1 MAATTV
7 TPNKGVR
14 TLHWGHVWT
23 VARTDLKQ
31 LAQARDYWIPMLIL
45 GGIFFVFVPT
55 VLLFTIT
62 QLGNV
67 DAVSQ
72 LSQAL
77 EVLPERA
84 QAAIQGDTE
93 QARAGYA
100 LAVYL
105 FAPVAVVVPI
115 TISTAVGAATIVGER
130 ERGTGEFL
138 AHSPAGIREIFLGKL
153 AASLVPG
160 YATTIVGFGIYA
172 LIVNTIVGPDVGG
185 WFFPTSQWWVLMLWV
200 VPPFL
205 ALTLSLVL
213 RLSAKVKSTA
223 AAQQA
228 SALVSLPLI
237 MVAYSQATG
246 SLYGGNALAWYIG
259 GDRLGA
265 RRHRPLARHPS
276 RHPRAPPRRR
286 RRAVAPLPGEL
297 DGLDQLVR
305 GTEREPGDRLVRVP
319 HDALRIDHE
328 RGAPVEAERPEDPV
342 GLAHGLVGVGEERE
356 GEPALLAGEVVV
368 ALHRLRAH
376 RQHLGP
382 GVGEGVDVL
391 GVGVELAGAH
401 GRAVARVEHQHDHLP
416 AVLLERV
423 VAPTLVRVVTARQ
436 GEGGRWLAD
445 LRAHQASIPSRMAS
459 GMSKLA

>member
-172 LIVNTIVGPDVGG
+172 LIVNTIVGSRRGRLVLPHQPVVGAHAVG
-185 WFFPTSQWWVLMLWV
+185 RAAVPRPHPLPRAAAVGQGEVDRRRAAGVRPREPPADHGRLQPGHRQPLRRERARPGTSAAIAWVLAGIALWRGVRV
-200 VPPFL
+200 VTRGP
-205 ALTLSLVL
+205 
-213 RLSAKVKSTA
+213 
-223 AAQQA
+223 
-228 SALVSLPLI
+228 
-237 MVAYSQATG
+237 
-246 SLYGGNALAWYIG
+246 
-259 GDRLGA
+259 
-265 RRHRPLARHPS
+265 
-276 RHPRAPPRRR
+276 PPRRR
-286 RRAVAPLPGEL
+286 RRAVAPP
-297 DGLDQLVR
+297 
-305 GTEREPGDRLVRVP
+305 T
-319 HDALRIDHE
+319 
-328 RGAPVEAERPEDPV
+328 
-342 GLAHGLVGVGEERE
+342 
-356 GEPALLAGEVVV
+356 
-368 ALHRLRAH
+368 
-376 RQHLGP
+376 
-382 GVGEGVDVL
+382 
-391 GVGVELAGAH
+391 
-401 GRAVARVEHQHDHLP
+401 GRA
-416 AVLLERV
+416 
-423 VAPTLVRVVTARQ
+423 
-436 GEGGRWLAD
+436 
-445 LRAHQASIPSRMAS
+445 
-459 GMSKLA
+459 

>member
-1 MAATTV
+1 MAAAV
-7 TPNKGVR
+7 APGHRGQRLN
-14 TLHWGHVWT
+14 WGHIRT

-62 QLGNV
+62 KLGSV

-77 EVLPERA
+77 EVLPEKA
-84 QAAIQGDTE
+84 QAAIKGDSE
-93 QARAGYA
+93 PARAGYA

-138 AHSPAGIREIFLGKL
+138 AHSPAGVREIFLGKL
-153 AASLVPG
+153 AASLLPG
-160 YATTIVGFGIYA
+160 YLTTIVGFGIYA

-185 WFFPTSQWWVLMLWV
+185 WFFPTSEWWVLMLWV

-246 SLYGGNALAWYIG
+246 SLYGGSNLAWYIG
-259 GDRLGA
+259 A
-265 RRHRPLARHPS
+265 IAWVLATI
-276 RHPRAPPRRR
+276 A
-286 RRAVAPLPGEL
+286 LW
-297 DGLDQLVR
+297 R
-305 GTEREPGDRLVRVP
+305 G
-319 HDALRIDHE
+319 
-328 RGAPVEAERPEDPV
+328 
-342 GLAHGLVGVGEERE
+342 
-356 GEPALLAGEVVV
+356 
-368 ALHRLRAH
+368 
-376 RQHLGP
+376 
-382 GVGEGVDVL
+382 
-391 GVGVELAGAH
+391 
-401 GRAVARVEHQHDHLP
+401 
-416 AVLLERV
+416 
-423 VAPTLVRVVTARQ
+423 VRVVTR
-436 GEGGRWLAD
+436 GRLLGVAD
-445 LRAHQASIPSRMAS
+445 EQ
-459 GMSKLA
+459 

>member
-1 MAATTV
+1 
-7 TPNKGVR
+7 
-14 TLHWGHVWT
+14 
-23 VARTDLKQ
+23 
-31 LAQARDYWIPMLIL
+31 MLIL

-62 QLGNV
+62 HLGSV

-77 EVLPERA
+77 EVLPAEA
-84 QAAIQGDTE
+84 QAEIQGDTE
-93 QARAGYA
+93 AARAGYA

-153 AASLVPG
+153 AASLLPG
-160 YATTIVGFGIYA
+160 YLTTIVGFGIYA

-237 MVAYSQATG
+237 MIAYSQATG
-246 SLYGGNALAWYIG
+246 SLYGGNRLAWYV
-259 GDRLGA
+259 GA
-265 RRHRPLARHPS
+265 IAWVLAAIS
-276 RHPRAPPRRR
+276 
-286 RRAVAPLPGEL
+286 LW
-297 DGLDQLVR
+297 R
-305 GTEREPGDRLVRVP
+305 G
-319 HDALRIDHE
+319 
-328 RGAPVEAERPEDPV
+328 
-342 GLAHGLVGVGEERE
+342 
-356 GEPALLAGEVVV
+356 
-368 ALHRLRAH
+368 
-376 RQHLGP
+376 
-382 GVGEGVDVL
+382 
-391 GVGVELAGAH
+391 
-401 GRAVARVEHQHDHLP
+401 
-416 AVLLERV
+416 
-423 VAPTLVRVVTARQ
+423 VRVVTR
-436 GEGGRWLAD
+436 GRLLGVAD
-445 LRAHQASIPSRMAS
+445 EQ
-459 GMSKLA
+459 

>member
-1 MAATTV
+1 MTTL
-7 TPNKGVR
+7 TPSSQRRG
-14 TLHWGHVWT
+14 LSYSHIWT

-55 VLLFTIT
+55 VLLTTIT
-62 QLGNV
+62 QIGSV

-84 QAAIQGDTE
+84 QAAIKGDTE
-93 QARAGYA
+93 PARAGYA

-153 AASLVPG
+153 AASLLPG
-160 YATTIVGFGIYA
+160 YLTTIVGFGIYA

-185 WFFPTSQWWVLMLWV
+185 WFFPTTQWWVLMLWV

-246 SLYGGNALAWYIG
+246 SLYGGTKLIWYIG
-259 GDRLGA
+259 A
-265 RRHRPLARHPS
+265 IAW
-276 RHPRAPPRRR
+276 
-286 RRAVAPLPGEL
+286 V
-297 DGLDQLVR
+297 
-305 GTEREPGDRLVRVP
+305 
-319 HDALRIDHE
+319 
-328 RGAPVEAERPEDPV
+328 
-342 GLAHGLVGVGEERE
+342 
-356 GEPALLAGEVVV
+356 LAGV
-368 ALHRLRAH
+368 ALWR
-376 RQHLGP
+376 G
-382 GVGEGVDVL
+382 
-391 GVGVELAGAH
+391 
-401 GRAVARVEHQHDHLP
+401 
-416 AVLLERV
+416 
-423 VAPTLVRVVTARQ
+423 VRVVTR
-436 GEGGRWLAD
+436 GRLLGVAD
-445 LRAHQASIPSRMAS
+445 EQ
-459 GMSKLA
+459 

>member
-1 MAATTV
+1 MAAAV
-7 TPNKGVR
+7 APGHRGQRLN
-14 TLHWGHVWT
+14 WGHIRT

-62 QLGNV
+62 KLGSV

-77 EVLPERA
+77 EVLPEKA
-84 QAAIQGDTE
+84 QAAIKGDSE
-93 QARAGYA
+93 PARAGYA

-138 AHSPAGIREIFLGKL
+138 AHSPAGVREIFLGKL
-153 AASLVPG
+153 AASLLPG
-160 YATTIVGFGIYA
+160 YLTTIVGFGIYA

-185 WFFPTSQWWVLMLWV
+185 WFFPTSEWWVLMLWV

-246 SLYGGNALAWYIG
+246 SLYGGSNLAWYIG
-259 GDRLGA
+259 
-265 RRHRPLARHPS
+265 
-276 RHPRAPPRRR
+276 
-286 RRAVAPLPGEL
+286 AVAWVLATIAL
-297 DGLDQLVR
+297 WR
-305 GTEREPGDRLVRVP
+305 G
-319 HDALRIDHE
+319 
-328 RGAPVEAERPEDPV
+328 
-342 GLAHGLVGVGEERE
+342 
-356 GEPALLAGEVVV
+356 
-368 ALHRLRAH
+368 
-376 RQHLGP
+376 
-382 GVGEGVDVL
+382 
-391 GVGVELAGAH
+391 
-401 GRAVARVEHQHDHLP
+401 
-416 AVLLERV
+416 
-423 VAPTLVRVVTARQ
+423 VRVVTR
-436 GEGGRWLAD
+436 GRLLGVAD
-445 LRAHQASIPSRMAS
+445 EQ
-459 GMSKLA
+459 